1 MSEKN
6 IVIESLCD
14 LILNN
19 CSFND
24 EKELKDFIKELKIN
38 LLELY
43 DEDYQTET
51 SESDEEY
58 SESEVEEEHIIIKKD
73 KEEFYEIIIN

>member
-19 CSFND
+19 CNFND

-58 SESEVEEEHIIIKKD
+58 SESEVEEEQIIIKKD

>member
-58 SESEVEEEHIIIKKD
+58 SESEVEEEQIIIKKD